1 MNWILKHSVEN
12 NGLEGSQKQREFD
25 EISPT
30 LEDIDN
36 SEKNDPGYVKMETAI
51 NIQTNNIPF
60 FER

>member
-1 MNWILKHSVEN
+1 MNWILKNSVEN
-12 NGLEGSQKQREFD
+12 NGLEGSQKQRELD

-30 LEDIDN
+30 LEDIGN